1 MQVEVRNN
9 LIAYN
14 EFKDEYTINSPSTS
28 LFKKRSLLGKRLRND
43 KMAFAPNGESADC
56 QGLSVHSKTGPQL
69 DANLSVA
76 AQ

>member
-1 MQVEVRNN
+1 MQVEVGHD

-14 EFKDEYTINSPSTS
+14 ESKGEYTINSPSTS

-43 KMAFAPNGESADC
+43 KMAFGQNEESADY

-69 DANLSVA
+69 DVNLPEIV
-76 AQ
+76 